1 MTEMFISE
9 KVARTK
15 LQPECSG
22 IEGQQ
27 LAPNIPASSPAWIF
41 FFFFNENSSPHR
53 KQLPTSYN
61 EQLPVLFFSAL
72 LDVGSCFLGI
82 FSLIVYL
89 AVLCGCG
96 ASLWPFRILVWL
108 QNEWPAAAAAI
119 FRDPPG
125 ETSLSLLASAHTVP
139 AHMSPG
145 RQRHRHALLASPL
158 VCAPSAHPTG
168 NTGGSSPCGHTTPSF
183 GPDSDAVTTFQD
195 TCLLNELLPLGFSPM
210 AFTFPNLPHFV
221 LWHAKYLCVFLIYF

>member
-1 MTEMFISE
+1 MRS
-9 KVARTK
+9 R
-15 LQPECSG
+15 
-22 IEGQQ
+22 
-27 LAPNIPASSPAWIF
+27 
-41 FFFFNENSSPHR
+41 
-53 KQLPTSYN
+53 
-61 EQLPVLFFSAL
+61 
-72 LDVGSCFLGI
+72 FLGI
-82 FSLIVYL
+82 FSLIGYL